1 MRTLSLVLAALAGF
15 IGGAAASRLRPVHAQ
30 GPGAEVLRSRS
41 FVLLD
46 SAGRKRGEWIVDSSG
61 KPLLRMFDAF
71 GRVIWEARGGPQLI
85 HQP

>member
-1 MRTLSLVLAALAGF
+1 MRTLRFVSAALAGF
-15 IGGAAASRLRPVHAQ
+15 VGGVAASRLEPVHAQ

-46 SAGRKRGEWIVDSSG
+46 SAGRKRGEWIVDLSG
-61 KPLLRMFDAF
+61 KPLLRMFDAS
-71 GRVIWEARGGPQLI
+71 GQVIWETRGGPQLI

>member
-1 MRTLSLVLAALAGF
+1 MRMLPLVLAALAGF
-15 IGGAAASRLRPVHAQ
+15 LGGMAASRLDPVHAQ

-46 SAGRKRGEWIVDSSG
+46 TAGRKRGEWIVDSSG
-61 KPLLRMFDAF
+61 KPLLRMFDAS
-71 GRVIWEARGGPQLI
+71 GRAIWETRGGPQLI